1 MKFNQEQLEVL
12 IEALNQKDL
21 SISVEIEKLYAEQDK
36 IAEEKENLQHQLNEI
51 LYKDYDLK
59 SGTWYIMVNDNPWP
73 HNNLLTILKVETVL
87 EHHVSYTEY
96 IKRTDD
102 GEISFR
108 VNYSKCFKE
117 SFIRSLNDHQYK
129 IIDKEEATK
138 KILELLK
145 L

>member
-1 MKFNQEQLEVL
+1 MEFNQEQLETL

-21 SISVEIEKLYAEQDK
+21 SIGVEIEKLYAEQDK
-36 IAEEKENLQHQLNEI
+36 IAEEKEKLQNQLDRL

-59 SGTWYIMVNDNPWP
+59 DGVWYIMENKTPYP
-73 HNNLLTILKVETVL
+73 HDNLLTILKVQTVL
-87 EHHVSYTEY
+87 EHHVSYIEY
-96 IKRTDD
+96 IKRIDD

-108 VNYSKCFKE
+108 ANYCKSFKE
-117 SFIRSLNDHQYK
+117 TFIRSLNDYQYN

>member
-1 MKFNQEQLEVL
+1 MKFNQEQLETL

-21 SISVEIEKLYAEQDK
+21 SLGVEIEKLYAEQDK

-59 SGTWYIMVNDNPWP
+59 SGAWYIMENENPWP
-73 HNNLLTILKVETVL
+73 HDNLLTILKVETVL